1 MIPIS
6 LLLPLGLRIT
16 SLALLGTLFVFAGMA
31 QAQSASSNTKEAP
44 NADTAA
50 ERTKRQAENPYKWII
65 MQDDKPRAK
74 AAAKPQ
80 PSADREKKPAPTPP
94 FSPAPERA
102 ARGAPAATS
111 PTAPAVASQPNTTAS
126 SVKPEQ
132 AAPSA
137 PVVAAPAPVPVPVTT
152 PVIPAVEANNPSTAL
167 TSPSLPEKPPEPQVP
182 ETLNLLVQVP
192 PELTREV
199 VSRGIRQGRVKVKF
213 NVMPDGSVA
222 DAQVMTSTNRLLNS
236 PVLAAVSKWK
246 YAPIKQIQEHGA
258 EVAFNLDQ

>member
-6 LLLPLGLRIT
+6 LFLPLGLRIT

-94 FSPAPERA
+94 SSPAPERA
-102 ARGAPAATS
+102 ARGAPAATSPTATSPTATSPTATS

-126 SVKPEQ
+126 SV
-132 AAPSA
+132 
-137 PVVAAPAPVPVPVTT
+137 
-152 PVIPAVEANNPSTAL
+152 
-167 TSPSLPEKPPEPQVP
+167 
-182 ETLNLLVQVP
+182 
-192 PELTREV
+192 
-199 VSRGIRQGRVKVKF
+199 
-213 NVMPDGSVA
+213 
-222 DAQVMTSTNRLLNS
+222 
-236 PVLAAVSKWK
+236 
-246 YAPIKQIQEHGA
+246 
-258 EVAFNLDQ
+258 